1 MIAIFI
7 EVLAKVF
14 SIVNPMG
21 ALPMYLTLTAHYTD
35 AERLRTIRATAVYF
49 VLVLLA
55 FFWAGSYILA
65 FFGLDINA
73 LRIAGGLVILSSGL
87 SLMNDN
93 FNQSRAMNSEVQK
106 EALEKP
112 DISFSPLA
120 MPLLSGPGS
129 ISLMIG
135 FFAQY
140 QKWEERVVITGVIL
154 LMGIIVYMV
163 LRAAPLVYRYLGVG
177 GLKAGSRVMSFITM
191 AIGVQFIIQ
200 GIVALVQGY
209 AAKTL

>member
-1 MIAIFI
+1 MLAILI
-7 EVLAKVF
+7 EVLAKMF

-21 ALPMYLTLTAHYTD
+21 ALPMYLTLTAHYSE
-35 AERLRTIRATAVYF
+35 AERLRTVRNTSIYF

-55 FFWAGSYILA
+55 FFWGGSYILA

-73 LRIAGGLVILSSGL
+73 LRIAGGLVILNSGF

-93 FNQSRAMNSEVQK
+93 FNQSRAMNPEVQK

-140 QKWEERVVITGVIL
+140 QSWEDRLLITAMIF
-154 LMGIIVYMV
+154 LMGGVVYSIFRM
-163 LRAAPLVYRYLGVG
+163 APLVYRYLGVG

-191 AIGVQFIIQ
+191 AIGVQFIIL
-200 GIVALVQGY
+200 GILALVKEY
-209 AAKTL
+209 AK

>member
-1 MIAIFI
+1 MLSILI
-7 EVLAKVF
+7 EVLAKMF

-21 ALPMYLTLTAHYTD
+21 ALPMYLTLTAHYSET
-35 AERLRTIRATAVYF
+35 ERLRTVRNTSIYF

-55 FFWAGSYILA
+55 FFWGGSYILT

-73 LRIAGGLVILSSGL
+73 LRIAGGLVILNSGF

-93 FNQSRAMNSEVQK
+93 FNQNRAMNSEVQK

-140 QKWEERVVITGVIL
+140 QKWEDRMLITAMIF
-154 LMGIIVYMV
+154 LMGGLVYFIFRM
-163 LRAAPLVYRYLGVG
+163 APLVYRFLGVG

-191 AIGVQFIIQ
+191 AIGVQFIIL
-200 GIVALVQGY
+200 GILALVKEY
-209 AAKTL
+209 AK